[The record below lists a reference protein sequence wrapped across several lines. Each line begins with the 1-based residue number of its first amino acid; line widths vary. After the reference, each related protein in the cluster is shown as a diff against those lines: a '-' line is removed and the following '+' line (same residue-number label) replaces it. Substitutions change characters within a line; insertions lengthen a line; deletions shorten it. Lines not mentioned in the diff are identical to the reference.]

1 MHIGLYTETTNY
13 FRTTSENYNKHKE
26 DLVKKLDVDF
36 KLWMMSVLWQIFN
49 NMCICPSM
57 LI

>member
-1 MHIGLYTETTNY
+1 MTIYIYQYLHSYLINTVHIGLYTETTNY

-36 KLWMMSVLWQIFN
+36 KL
-49 NMCICPSM
+49 
-57 LI
+57 